1 MDSLEL
7 KALRQAK
14 GLTQAQA
21 SRLLTIPLRTYKNY
35 ENDPHKRGSIKY
47 QYALRV
53 LQEYNRLDEEH
64 GILTLEEIQAGV
76 NSVLQEDGAEYGL
89 LFGSYSRGEASPVSD
104 VDLLIDTPTT
114 GLEFYGLVE
123 KLRQTLHKKV
133 DLVTVASLKNNDE
146 LTKAILHDGIR
157 IYEKHQRQC
166 LLHRQD
172 LRSHH

>member
-1 MDSLEL
+1 
-7 KALRQAK
+7 
-14 GLTQAQA
+14 
-21 SRLLTIPLRTYKNY
+21 
-35 ENDPHKRGSIKY
+35 
-47 QYALRV
+47 
-53 LQEYNRLDEEH
+53 
-64 GILTLEEIQAGV
+64 
-76 NSVLQEDGAEYGL
+76 VLQEDGAEYGL